1 MHFAYL
7 VNGLPEIYPQISLG
21 EEDAQSLKKEYAFL
35 MPIRWLIAHRPFLRS
50 LS

>member
-21 EEDAQSLKKEYAFL
+21 QDGNHVEKEEHPFRRL
-35 MPIRWLIAHRPFLRS
+35 MKRLVAYRLFKGA
-50 LS
+50 